1 MATPYKAPLADQ
13 RFALFD
19 LLEAEK
25 LYQRLGFENAS
36 RETCDAVLEEAARFT
51 ETVLAPLNSV
61 GDAHGCEYDKATGD
75 VRTAPGFKEAYAA
88 FAEAGWA
95 GLTGP
100 ESAGGQNMP
109 ESLGAAVKEMLDA
122 SNLAWSNFSLL

>member
-1 MATPYKAPLADQ
+1 MAIAYKAPLADQ

-19 LLEAEK
+19 LLDAEAV
-25 LYQRLGFENAS
+25 YQRLGFHNAS
-36 RETCDAVLEEAARFT
+36 RETCDAVLDEAARFT
-51 ETVLAPLNSV
+51 QNVIAPLNAV
-61 GDAHGCEYDKATGD
+61 GDEQGCSFDPASGD
-75 VRTAPGFKEAYAA
+75 VRTPAGFRDAYLQ

-100 ESAGGQNMP
+100 EAAGGQDMP

-122 SNLAWSNFSLL
+122 MNDGR

>member
-1 MATPYKAPLADQ
+1 MAGSYKAPLADQ

-19 LLEAEK
+19 LLDAEAV
-25 LYQRLGFENAS
+25 YRRLGFENAS

-51 ETVLAPLNSV
+51 ESVIAPLNAV
-61 GDAHGCEYDKATGD
+61 GDAQGCSYDKATGD
-75 VRTAPGFKEAYAA
+75 VATPPGFREAYLA
-88 FAEAGWA
+88 FADAGWA

-100 ESAGGQNMP
+100 ESAGGQDMP

-122 SNLAWSNFSLL
+122 EASSH